1 MRDIVIFGIIFGL
14 VPVMWKRPAIG
25 ALVFMWIS
33 LMNPH
38 RLAYGPAHDF
48 PFAMMVAAITIL
60 AVLFSREP
68 RQYPVTMPT
77 VLLVLFMIW
86 TTVTTLF
93 AISPP
98 FLVNPEWSRVIKTFV
113 MVVVTIMVVQKE
125 EDLKKMIWI
134 LALSLAIFG
143 AKGGL
148 FTLATGGSYRVLGP
162 SGSYIAENNSL
173 ALALVMAAPILW
185 YLRLQAQKRWLRH
198 SLEALTAL
206 TMVAAAGSYSRG
218 ALLAGAVMMGF
229 LWLKSRNKVSTGL
242 VLLLMIPL
250 VLLAMPEQWHER
262 MSSIGEYKTDG
273 SALGRINAWYFAM
286 EVAKNHALGGGFM
299 VFNPAMFR
307 VYAPDPTDFHAAHS
321 IYFQVLGE
329 HGYIGLA
336 IFVSL
341 LASTWHMAYRIIK
354 KTRPHPEL
362 KWAADFAAMSQVS
375 LIGYVVGGAF
385 LSLAYYDYFYYV
397 MAALVATQR
406 IVNRQLAPAVRKNV
420 LGQDLD
426 LQAQPALQAER
437 AHARA

>member
-25 ALVFMWIS
+25 DLVFMWIS

-48 PFAMMVAAITIL
+48 PFAMMVAAITIM

-125 EDLKKMIWI
+125 EDLKKMVWI

-173 ALALVMAAPILW
+173 ALALVMAAPVP
-185 YLRLQAQKRWLRH
+185 R
-198 SLEALTAL
+198 
-206 TMVAAAGSYSRG
+206 
-218 ALLAGAVMMGF
+218 
-229 LWLKSRNKVSTGL
+229 
-242 VLLLMIPL
+242 
-250 VLLAMPEQWHER
+250 
-262 MSSIGEYKTDG
+262 
-273 SALGRINAWYFAM
+273 
-286 EVAKNHALGGGFM
+286 
-299 VFNPAMFR
+299 
-307 VYAPDPTDFHAAHS
+307 
-321 IYFQVLGE
+321 
-329 HGYIGLA
+329 
-336 IFVSL
+336 
-341 LASTWHMAYRIIK
+341 
-354 KTRPHPEL
+354 
-362 KWAADFAAMSQVS
+362 
-375 LIGYVVGGAF
+375 VVGE
-385 LSLAYYDYFYYV
+385 LCPDDD
-397 MAALVATQR
+397 T
-406 IVNRQLAPAVRKNV
+406 
-420 LGQDLD
+420 
-426 LQAQPALQAER
+426 
-437 AHARA
+437 